1 DHIDTYSRPGVSY
14 TQIFL
19 SDRTPPAKVKD
30 LWYQVRKK
38 VGDIKGDLPAGI
50 TGPSFND
57 EYGDVYSVVY
67 MLTADG
73 LSLADLKASAE
84 DIRQRLLRV
93 PNVNKVDFIGD
104 QAQKIF
110 IEFSHAKL
118 ATLGITPQQIFDS
131 VTRQNAVQAGGAVD
145 TAADRV
151 NLRVTGGFTR
161 LQAL

>member
-1 DHIDTYSRPGVSY
+1 
-14 TQIFL
+14 
-19 SDRTPPAKVKD
+19 
-30 LWYQVRKK
+30 
-38 VGDIKGDLPAGI
+38 IKGDLPAGI
-50 TGPSFND
+50 IGPNFND

-73 LSLADLKASAE
+73 LTLADLKTRAE

-131 VTRQNAVQAGGAVD
+131 VVKQNAMQAGGAVD
-145 TAADRV
+145 TTADRV
-151 NLRVTGGFTR
+151 NLRVPVASPASSR
-161 LQAL
+161 LRRCRSRPAGARSASPTSSPAASAA